1 MIICFQSNELQDVI
15 NLFVTQ
21 KISLSFNNSVV
32 IKTNFSIIPITLV
45 LTFDVVDGELQ
56 ITISKVQAVGIN
68 ISGLARSKILSSL
81 PKFNHPVISLKENQ
95 GKINLALKGITLQ
108 QVSIDDQFLLTG
120 TFLN

>member
-32 IKTNFSIIPITLV
+32 IKTNFSIIPVTLV

-68 ISGLARSKILSSL
+68 ISGLVRSKILSSL

>member
-32 IKTNFSIIPITLV
+32 IKTNFSIIPVTLV

>member
-32 IKTNFSIIPITLV
+32 IKTNFSIIPVTLV

-95 GKINLALKGITLQ
+95 DKINLALKGITLQ